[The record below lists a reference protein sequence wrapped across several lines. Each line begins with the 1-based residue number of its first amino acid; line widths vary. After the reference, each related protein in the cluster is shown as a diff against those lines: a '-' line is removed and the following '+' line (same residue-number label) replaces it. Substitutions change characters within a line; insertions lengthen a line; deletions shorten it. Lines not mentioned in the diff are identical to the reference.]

1 MSPDTL
7 LYVESGLAFG
17 LLFGAGIARMK
28 NFKLHGWIQGLIV
41 VGNLVLIGAIMRPS
55 FMRYLESS
63 SKGTERFVI
72 YAHAVAGSLAELL
85 GLYVVA
91 SAGSSGRFS
100 WFRINNY
107 KFWMR
112 TALVVWLSAF
122 GLGVGTYYKLNA
134 SPAPPPAPAPAP
146 APADA
151 APGKVTIKNFEFD
164 PKEITV
170 TVGTEVEWTDEGGRH
185 SVISDTGAFKSMP
198 MAAGGT
204 FKHKFDKAG
213 RFPYYCE
220 FHGSKGGHDMAG
232 VVIVTK

>member
-1 MSPDTL
+1 
-7 LYVESGLAFG
+7 
-17 LLFGAGIARMK
+17 
-28 NFKLHGWIQGLIV
+28 
-41 VGNLVLIGAIMRPS
+41 
-55 FMRYLESS
+55 MRYLESS

-72 YAHAVAGSLAELL
+72 YAHALAGSIAELL

-91 SAGSSGRFS
+91 SAGTSGRLR

-112 TALVVWLSAF
+112 TALVVWLTAF
-122 GLGVGTYYKLNA
+122 GLGIGTYYKLNA
-134 SPAPPPAPAPAP
+134 SPAPPPVPAPAP

-232 VVIVTK
+232 VVVVTK

>member
-17 LLFGAGIARMK
+17 LLLGAGIARMK
-28 NFKLHGWIQGLIV
+28 DFKLHGWIQGLIV
-41 VGNLVLIGAIMRPS
+41 VGNLILIGAIMRPS
-55 FMRYLESS
+55 LMRYLESS
-63 SKGTERFVI
+63 SKGTERFMV
-72 YAHAVAGSLAELL
+72 YAHATAGTIAELL

-91 SAGSSGRFS
+91 SASTGGRFKR
-100 WFRINNY
+100 FRINSY

-112 TALVVWLSAF
+112 TALVVWLTAF

-134 SPAPPPAPAPAP
+134 SPAPAPAP

-170 TVGTEVEWTDEGGRH
+170 PVGTEVEWTDEGGRH
-185 SVISDTGAFKSMP
+185 SVISDTGVFKSMP

-204 FKHKFDKAG
+204 FRYKFTKAG

>member
-17 LLFGAGIARMK
+17 LLFGAGVAKIR
-28 NFKLHGWIQGLIV
+28 NFKLHGCVQGLIV

-55 FMRYLESS
+55 LMRYLESS
-63 SKGTERFVI
+63 GKGTERFVV
-72 YAHAVAGSLAELL
+72 YAHAAAGSIAELL

-91 SAGSSGRFS
+91 SAGTGSRFKG
-100 WFRINNY
+100 FRINNY
-107 KFWMR
+107 KLWMR
-112 TALVVWLSAF
+112 TALVVWLTAF

-134 SPAPPPAPAPAP
+134 SPVPPPAPAPAP

-151 APGKVTIKNFEFD
+151 AKVTIKNFDFT

-170 TVGTEVEWTDEGGRH
+170 SVGTEVEWTDEGGRH

-198 MAAGGT
+198 MAAGGS
-204 FKHKFDKAG
+204 FKHKFDKVG

>member
-1 MSPDTL
+1 
-7 LYVESGLAFG
+7 
-17 LLFGAGIARMK
+17 
-28 NFKLHGWIQGLIV
+28 
-41 VGNLVLIGAIMRPS
+41 MRPS
-55 FMRYLESS
+55 LMSYLESS

-72 YAHAVAGSLAELL
+72 YAHAVAGSIAELL

-91 SAGSSGRFS
+91 SAGTSGRFQ

-107 KFWMR
+107 KSWMR
-112 TALVVWLSAF
+112 TALVVWLTAF

-151 APGKVTIKNFEFD
+151 APGKVTIKNFEFA

-204 FKHKFDKAG
+204 FKHKFDKVG
-213 RFPYYCE
+213 KFPYYCE
-220 FHGSKGGHDMAG
+220 FHGSKAATDMAG